1 MQLRP
6 KPLMFP
12 NHTSLLTVA
21 ATLILIF
28 IPLLVG
34 AQTSVAGGW
43 DLVGTAESTESG
55 RIEVYLMGGLV
66 KGPLAS
72 REFLEKIVWEKNGKT
87 ITARNVVDCL
97 SKVRKVVLINEYERR
112 HVDGSDRSSL
122 VRSQKPKD
130 PSIKIEPDTLAE
142 LIYNE
147 VCFSPRFD
155 SDAVPVGT
163 KYVSAQ
169 PDQQQHVQQD
179 ASAAPDRHAEVTPAS
194 EEVSERPSPGCTY
207 SILPDSQSFSASEA
221 SGTISVS
228 TQKNCQWTAITN
240 AGWLIIE
247 STNKGSGNDTIKFS
261 LTANPGAGS
270 RTGRI
275 TVEGQVFSITQ
286 EGNPDLVEY
295 ALTVRKT
302 GNGKGTVTTNP
313 AGTLLRKGTSVTLNA
328 LPRADSAFSGWSG
341 ACSGTAQT
349 CSIKITSATSVT
361 ASFSLKTFT
370 ISVALSPN
378 GTIYP
383 PGPIKAA
390 YGEELTFHMFPLPGY
405 RVSDVLVDKVSIGV
419 VNSYRFKS
427 VTADHIIQATFVK
440 E

>member
-1 MQLRP
+1 MPLRP
-6 KPLMFP
+6 KSLMFP
-12 NHTSLLTVA
+12 NHTSLLTVV
-21 ATLILIF
+21 ATLTLIF

-34 AQTSVAGGW
+34 AQTSVAAGW
-43 DLVGTAESTESG
+43 DLVGTAENTESG

-72 REFLEKIVWEKNGKT
+72 REFLEKIVREKDGKT
-87 ITARNVVDCL
+87 ITTRNVVDCL

-112 HVDGSDRSSL
+112 HVDGSDRYSL

-147 VCFSPRFD
+147 VCFSPRFN
-155 SDAVPVGT
+155 SDAKPVGT

-169 PDQQQHVQQD
+169 PDQQQAQQD
-179 ASAAPDRHAEVTPAS
+179 AAAAPDQGSDVVPAP
-194 EEVSERPSPGCTY
+194 EHVSERPSPGCTY
-207 SILPDSQSFSASEA
+207 SISPDSQSFSAGEA

-247 STNKGSGNDTIKFS
+247 STNKDSGNDTIKFS
-261 LTANPGAGS
+261 LSANPGAGS
-270 RTGRI
+270 RTARI

-286 EGNPDLVEY
+286 EGNPDFVEY

-313 AGTLLRKGTSVTLNA
+313 AGILFRKGTSVTLNA

-341 ACSGTAQT
+341 ACSGTALT

-370 ISVALSPN
+370 ISVAPSSN

-383 PGPIKAA
+383 QGPVKAA
-390 YGEELTFHMFPLPGY
+390 ME
-405 RVSDVLVDKVSIGV
+405 K
-419 VNSYRFKS
+419 N
-427 VTADHIIQATFVK
+427 
-440 E
+440 